1 MKKLLIIPLI
11 LLLTGCWNYRELNQ
25 LAITTGIAIDK
36 EDNIY
41 KVTIMIANS
50 KKDTGSDGSITPSAA
65 VYDGTGK
72 TIYEAFKD
80 TSLSVSKQIYLS
92 HIDVLVLSEE
102 IASNNL
108 TDVID
113 FLFRYPQTRNNFY
126 LVLAKE
132 QTASE
137 ILKVTTPLETFPSQN
152 LAKNLEITNKLQGF
166 TYTVDF
172 TEFTK
177 SLVSKGINP
186 VLPSVTVIG
195 DSEEGNKEDN
205 IKQNEPT
212 TYLKLDMLGIFKNDR
227 FVAWADPDE
236 SKGINIINNKIYI
249 LGVIIDYQDEKIV
262 TEITEMET
270 SFEVKDNKV
279 KITIDTE
286 GAIQEINA
294 KLDLYDTKVIEELK
308 NSNIEK
314 IKEYVNKAIDLAKN
328 NKTDIFGFGNY
339 VYKNDPKKWQEVKD
353 KWDDEVFPNL
363 EIEIEVNLNLQSKGS
378 INNVFEVKE

>member
-212 TYLKLDMLGIFKNDR
+212 TYLKLDMLGIFKNDK

>member
-177 SLVSKGINP
+177 SLVSKGISP

-212 TYLKLDMLGIFKNDR
+212 TYLKLDMLGIFKNDK
-227 FVAWADPDE
+227 FVAWADSDE

>member
-236 SKGINIINNKIYI
+236 SKGINIINNKIYL

>member
-1 MKKLLIIPLI
+1 
-11 LLLTGCWNYRELNQ
+11 
-25 LAITTGIAIDK
+25 
-36 EDNIY
+36 
-41 KVTIMIANS
+41 
-50 KKDTGSDGSITPSAA
+50 
-65 VYDGTGK
+65 
-72 TIYEAFKD
+72 
-80 TSLSVSKQIYLS
+80 
-92 HIDVLVLSEE
+92 
-102 IASNNL
+102 
-108 TDVID
+108 
-113 FLFRYPQTRNNFY
+113 
-126 LVLAKE
+126 
-132 QTASE
+132 
-137 ILKVTTPLETFPSQN
+137 
-152 LAKNLEITNKLQGF
+152 
-166 TYTVDF
+166 
-172 TEFTK
+172 
-177 SLVSKGINP
+177 
-186 VLPSVTVIG
+186 
-195 DSEEGNKEDN
+195 
-205 IKQNEPT
+205 
-212 TYLKLDMLGIFKNDR
+212 MLGIFKNDR